1 MSGELIFIL
10 VLVIANGIFSGT
22 ELAMVSARRGR
33 LQQKADDGDAGAQA
47 ALELQ
52 DDPNRLLSTVQ
63 VGITLISMLTGVFGG
78 ASLAESLI
86 PVLTPLP
93 YVGPYASVV
102 AFTVVVVA
110 LTYLSLVVGELVPK
124 RVALQHAEFVAMRMA
139 APMRVIARITQ
150 PLVSL
155 LTWSTEL
162 ILRLTGQHKFNAAT
176 VTEEDI
182 RQMVREG
189 VEDGAL
195 EPHEREIVE
204 NVFSLGDRSIRQVMT
219 PRTDVY
225 ALEADA
231 LLGDVVDEMLASGF
245 SRAPVYERD
254 LDHVI
259 GVVHGRD
266 ILRMV
271 RNGEL
276 NVPVRNAMREA
287 LSVPEQG
294 RAVSTLALFQKT
306 QQHLAVVVGELGTV
320 EGVITLEDIIEEI
333 VGDIADE
340 YDDARSPH
348 IVRRDD
354 GSFLVDGITPIDEV
368 IAFTELEISD
378 SDHAQYDTM
387 AGYLLSILGN
397 IPSTGELT
405 YAQGWKFEVIDMD
418 GLRIDKILMQK
429 IA

>member
-1 MSGELIFIL
+1 
-10 VLVIANGIFSGT
+10 
-22 ELAMVSARRGR
+22 
-33 LQQKADDGDAGAQA
+33 
-47 ALELQ
+47 
-52 DDPNRLLSTVQ
+52 
-63 VGITLISMLTGVFGG
+63 
-78 ASLAESLI
+78 
-86 PVLTPLP
+86 
-93 YVGPYASVV
+93 VV

-124 RVALQHAEFVAMRMA
+124 RVALQHAEWVAMRMA
-139 APMRVIARITQ
+139 APMSVISRITQ

-225 ALEADA
+225 ALEADS
-231 LLGDVVDEMLASGF
+231 LLGDVVDDMLASGF
-245 SRAPVYERD
+245 SRAPVYEKD

-276 NVPVRNAMREA
+276 NVSVRSAMREA
-287 LSVPEQG
+287 LFVPEQG

-340 YDDARSPH
+340 YDDAQSPH
-348 IVRRDD
+348 IVKRED

-368 IAFTELEISD
+368 MTLTELEISD

-397 IPSTGELT
+397 IPSTGDLT
-405 YAQGWKFEVIDMD
+405 YAQGWKFEVVDMD

-429 IA
+429 LV